1 MSRQLIESILSNNML
16 EANDMVEAKLAEIRE
31 RKIYEMK
38 RMFAAKMDEAL
49 GAMSKKDREARADWP
64 RASDPVEKGGLGL
77 SSYDVAQEKLK
88 ARLSK
93 RESSKAKKH
102 KIAESSMGDRMSGK
116 EEDDKFANFDAERLK
131 KLQLKKDPRLRT
143 MDRFR
148 KNLERYDTLKA
159 KGSTTADARL
169 AKIANGYA
177 GKLAKNTAKTFAVG
191 TVNAVK
197 RAAKAPV
204 VQDLKNIGFRNL

>member
-1 MSRQLIESILSNNML
+1 MSRQLIESIVSNNML

-31 RKIYEMK
+31 RKLHEMK
-38 RMFAAKMDEAL
+38 RMFAAQMDEAL

-102 KIAESSMGDRMSGK
+102 KVAESSMGDRMSGK
-116 EEDDKFANFDAERLK
+116 EEDDKFEGMEPK
-131 KLQLKKDPRLRT
+131 PLKKDPRLRT

-169 AKIANGYA
+169 AKIAKGYA

-197 RAAKAPV
+197 RVAKAPV